1 MRRQA
6 QIYKFSKEINEK
18 QLISRLQTEWEQIE
32 KRERR
37 EKILNQAKENA
48 KDIAR
53 YLLAGAA
60 VCGILA
66 VAITAP
72 NIFSAFGKLGA
83 HRRFYKKDGFQKA
96 FKNLKQ
102 RHLIR
107 VIKKEGGVTYLE
119 ATKKAKGEILNFC
132 FKKMQLQ
139 QPEKWDGL
147 WRIVIFDIPKK
158 YGGARD
164 ALRRKLRE
172 LGFHQIQMSVFVHP
186 FECENEITFLK
197 DVFGID
203 DYVKI
208 IRANHIDGSNEL
220 RKIFEI

>member
-1 MRRQA
+1 MRRQI
-6 QIYKFSKEINEK
+6 QIFKFSKEISEK
-18 QLISRLQTEWEQIE
+18 QLISRLQKEWEQIE
-32 KRERR
+32 KRERK

-48 KDIAR
+48 KDIAK
-53 YLLAGAA
+53 YLLAGVA

-72 NIFSAFGKLGA
+72 NIFSTFGKLGM

-107 VIKKEGGVTYLE
+107 VIKKEEGITYLE
-119 ATKKAKGEILNFC
+119 ATKGAKGEILNFC
-132 FKKMQLQ
+132 FEKMQIQ
-139 QPEKWDGL
+139 QPEKWDNL

-158 YGGARD
+158 HSNARD
-164 ALRRKLRE
+164 ALRRKLQG

-186 FECENEITFLK
+186 FECENEIIFLK
-197 DVFGID
+197 KIFGID

-208 IRANHIDGSNEL
+208 IRANHIDGSNKL